1 MAQLNIQISAKAKKC
16 IFIGIVLLC
25 LVFVVVQFSRNSE
38 FRAAKKALSDY
49 DYVLAAQLFS
59 ELGTFSDSDSYVIYC
74 NALDAFAR
82 TDYLTA
88 LELFEQ
94 ISTFQKSSK
103 YILYTKGM
111 IAYQNSQYWEA
122 ASYFE
127 KCSKSALGHSE
138 FLDNL
143 TKAKMCYYTSGW
155 ILETTG
161 DYARAITCYR
171 LADDFD
177 DAKTRLKECE
187 EAIKNLDGINDSGNP

>member
-1 MAQLNIQISAKAKKC
+1 MAKTNTSNAAKTKKW
-16 IFIGIVLLC
+16 IFIGVVLIALI
-25 LVFVVVQFSRNSE
+25 FVVVQSSRNSE
-38 FRAAKKALSDY
+38 FRAAKKAFNNQEY
-49 DYVLAAQLFS
+49 TLAAELFA
-59 ELGTFSDSDSYVIYC
+59 ELGTFSDSDSYAIYC
-74 NALDAFAR
+74 KALDAF
-82 TDYLTA
+82 TKEEYETA

-94 ISTFQKSSK
+94 IETFQKSNK

-122 ASYFE
+122 ASLFE
-127 KCSKSALGHSE
+127 KCSESLLGHTA
-138 FLDNL
+138 FLDNE

-161 DYARAITCYR
+161 DYTRAITCYR

-187 EAIKNLDGINDSGNP
+187 DALQNMTDSNH